1 MVNFEMFI
9 QWVHCWIS
17 INHDITKQLQK
28 RDENL
33 KLANCGPCL
42 LWSERSVVK
51 ITSDLVGRTS
61 YDSLFGTTVSPD
73 PLSPV
78 HNTHGTCLHG
88 PTDQLS
94 PAYTVTCVH
103 CTLSPVYSD
112 LCMLNMFH
120 ITQRHFSTQT
130 VIQLTP
136 DLLTSGPLIDGGN
149 CVEIDL

>member
-1 MVNFEMFI
+1 MFI

-78 HNTHGTCLHG
+78 HNTHGTCLHD

-94 PAYTVTCVH
+94 PAYTVTCVYCNPYTLYTVTCIHCHLCTLTRIH
-103 CTLSPVYSD
+103 CTLLPAYTVTCVHCKPCTLYTVTCIHCH
-112 LCMLNMFH
+112 LCTL
-120 ITQRHFSTQT
+120 
-130 VIQLTP
+130 
-136 DLLTSGPLIDGGN
+136 
-149 CVEIDL
+149 